1 MLDIIIVLFG
11 LYVISYYTWIPNTP
25 LDKVYNLT

>member
-1 MLDIIIVLFG
+1 MLDIILVLFS
-11 LYVISYYTWIPNTP
+11 LYVISYYTWLANTP